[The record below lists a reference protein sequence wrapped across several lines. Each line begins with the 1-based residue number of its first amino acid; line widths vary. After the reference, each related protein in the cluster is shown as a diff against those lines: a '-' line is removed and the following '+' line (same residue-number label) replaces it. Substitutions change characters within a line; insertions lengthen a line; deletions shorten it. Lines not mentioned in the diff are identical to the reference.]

1 MQVTERQA
9 GDVVELRRLARREPR
24 AAQRDRY
31 RAVLMAIE
39 GQGAPAIARTLS
51 RSRRHVQDWVY
62 AYRDGGI
69 EQLQPKPRPG
79 RPTKLPREREAE
91 FKARVDAGP
100 LASDGGVCTLR
111 GKDVVRILEREFG
124 VGYTLDGA
132 YDLLHRLGYSCLS
145 PRPVHEKNDPVAV
158 RHFKDNAPL
167 L

>member
-1 MQVTERQA
+1 MHITERQA
-9 GDVVELRRLARREPR
+9 GDVVELAQLVRREPR

-39 GQGAPAIARTLS
+39 GHGAPAIARTLA

-91 FKARVDAGP
+91 FKARLDAGP
-100 LASDGGVCTLR
+100 LASDGVCTLR
-111 GKDVVRILEREFG
+111 GKDVVRILESEFG

-132 YDLLHRLGYSCLS
+132 YDLLHRLGYSCLT
-145 PRPVHEKNDPVAV
+145 PRPVHEKNDSAAV
-158 RHFKDNAPL
+158 RHFKEHAPL

>member
-1 MQVTERQA
+1 LHITERQS
-9 GDVVELRRLARREPR
+9 GDVAELRRLAKRETR

-39 GQGAPAIARTLS
+39 GQGAPAIARTLA

-91 FKARVDAGP
+91 FKARVDGSPRPA
-100 LASDGGVCTLR
+100 DGVCTLR
-111 GKDVVRILEREFG
+111 GKDVVRILESEFG
-124 VGYTLDGA
+124 VSYTLDGA
-132 YDLLHRLGYSCLS
+132 YDLLHRLGYSCLT
-145 PRPVHEKNDPVAV
+145 PRPVHEKNDPVAAQ
-158 RHFKDNAPL
+158 HFKDNAPL

>member
-1 MQVTERQA
+1 
-9 GDVVELRRLARREPR
+9 VELARLARREPR

-39 GQGAPAIARTLS
+39 GQGAPAIARTLA

-100 LASDGGVCTLR
+100 LASDGVCTLR
-111 GKDVVRILEREFG
+111 GKDVVRILESEFG
-124 VGYTLDGA
+124 VSYTLDGA
-132 YDLLHRLGYSCLS
+132 YDLLHRLGYSCLT

-158 RHFKDNAPL
+158 QHFKDNAPL